1 MIWTQLL
8 RLENV
13 SHDPRPSEDLS
24 EEVLYA
30 EGALVNPL
38 ASPGSSRSSHV
49 LLWLIRPFDEML
61 SAADD
66 VRERVDDTRVNESVD
81 WVRNKVDDI
90 RDKAD
95 KTLDDMAFS
104 FRRIRSS

>member
-1 MIWTQLL
+1 M
-8 RLENV
+8 NPFV
-13 SHDPRPSEDLS
+13 SPK
-24 EEVLYA
+24 
-30 EGALVNPL
+30 
-38 ASPGSSRSSHV
+38 SSRSSHV
-49 LLWLIRPFDEML
+49 LLWQLIRPFDEVL

-81 WVRNKVDDI
+81 CVRNKADDI

-95 KTLDDMAFS
+95 KTLDDIGFS